1 MISIRQLLLPCSGS
15 MLTEHT
21 FDYNMA
27 SHRGSDNEAA
37 QAAQAYETCV
47 CLISYGSIK
56 WLPKLHFSFF

>member
-47 CLISYGSIK
+47 CVSLAMDQ
-56 WLPKLHFSFF
+56 